1 MSRLDPAQSTI
12 LKIEMITKSY
22 NQWTK
27 QEMIEKINTIIDK
40 SWEQEV

>member
-1 MSRLDPAQSTI
+1 MSRLHAAQSAI

-27 QEMIEKINTIIDK
+27 QEMIEKINTIIDE

>member
-1 MSRLDPAQSTI
+1 MSKLHAAQSAL